1 MPSRE
6 SRKRENK
13 ENAMARI
20 RKLVLAIAAASA
32 LTSGVAH
39 ALGLGEVTL
48 QSALNQPLVAEIE
61 LLEVRDLAASEV
73 LPRLASPEEFSK
85 AGVDHPF
92 FLNDLTFTP
101 VIKPN
106 GKNVIRVSSS
116 KPVREPYLN
125 FLVEVVWPNGRLLR
139 EYTVLLDP
147 PLYSPHVAQAVAP
160 QLPIAASAPAA
171 ASAPVPVQVQSAV
184 AAPRVSAPAP
194 AAVAVQAPARAT
206 ESGHYT
212 TARNDTLWE
221 IAQSVGGGS
230 VQQTMLAIQD
240 LNPNAFIDK
249 NINRLK
255 TGQVLRLPDEEQVK
269 VRSRGE
275 AIARVAEQN
284 AAWQAWRQARSLA
297 AGERQLDATK
307 RSTVNV
313 VPERIESGDS
323 LRLVSGEEGQSTAG
337 HDSGASGDSGAALDT
352 LAVAKENLDT
362 SRREG
367 AELQSRMGDLQSQME
382 KLERL
387 IELKD
392 SQLARLQTELAT
404 ESEPASPV
412 GEIEPVGLENAP
424 LEAVDGTSE
433 AAPEAVEAVEA
444 VETIEAIEASQPAVT
459 ATAADEESVVAPPI
473 SQPAAEEPQ
482 ALLDRLLADPLL
494 LGAVGGGSLLVLL
507 LALMALSRRN
517 AMKEAELQEGMA
529 LTDQEQNLDRDLAL
543 PNNSFD
549 ELDGISPSQD
559 SGPGNELL
567 GEVNIYI
574 AYGRFNQAAELLLN
588 ALDNEPER
596 RDLRLKLMEVFAEQG
611 DRGGFVQQENELREI
626 GGAEEDIRQLKDK
639 YPNMASGSLAGAA
652 MVGTGALAAG
662 AYAGQL
668 EQGDDDLAFGNLEL
682 DETGTDAGVSN
693 LDGLDFADSL
703 QLSPSLADDDTRA
716 LNFDDLD
723 FDLQLDD
730 EVDAALADNPAVPML
745 ELPADAL
752 VGDDDVLSGWSLDAQ
767 EQRPAEPTRDATAL
781 GDLPEDFDLSL
792 PEEDLLDSVA
802 MAEPAGTED
811 FEAELQRVNAEL
823 DDLTDDLDI
832 PAVAEP
838 AFDITDLGPLEEDE
852 FDFLSGTNET
862 ATKLDLARA
871 YIDMGDNEGARDILD
886 EVLGEGDEAQQ
897 GEARELIEKLS

>member
-1 MPSRE
+1 
-6 SRKRENK
+6 
-13 ENAMARI
+13 MARI

-32 LTSGVAH
+32 FTSGVAH

-101 VIKPN
+101 VIMPN
-106 GKNVIRVSSS
+106 GKSVIRVSSN

-125 FLVEVVWPNGRLLR
+125 FLVEVIWPNGRLLR

-147 PLYSPHVAQAVAP
+147 PLYSPQTAQAVAP

-171 ASAPVPVQVQSAV
+171 ASAPVQPAA

-194 AAVAVQAPARAT
+194 APAPVAVAAQAPVRTT
-206 ESGHYT
+206 ESGQYRT
-212 TARNDTLWE
+212 TRNDTLWE

-240 LNPNAFIDK
+240 LNPNAFMGD

-255 TGQVLRLPDEEQVK
+255 TGQVLRLPDEQQIK

-307 RSTVNV
+307 RSAVNA

-323 LRLVSGEEGQSTAG
+323 LRLVSGEEGQATVG
-337 HDSGASGDSGAALDT
+337 QDGGVSGDSKAVLDN

-392 SQLARLQTELAT
+392 SQLAKLQSDLAADVEPVIPVT
-404 ESEPASPV
+404 DSGPAGLEDAPLGTVAVPQVATSEATPDVVEIVESVEAIEPIQPPAVPVEASPV
-412 GEIEPVGLENAP
+412 AP
-424 LEAVDGTSE
+424 PAST
-433 AAPEAVEAVEA
+433 PAVE
-444 VETIEAIEASQPAVT
+444 SK
-459 ATAADEESVVAPPI
+459 
-473 SQPAAEEPQ
+473 PQ

-517 AMKEAELQEGMA
+517 AIKEAELQEGMT
-529 LTDQEQNLDRDLAL
+529 LSDQDQSLDRDLAL
-543 PNNSFD
+543 PNSSFD

-559 SGPGNELL
+559 SDSSNELL

-588 ALDNEPER
+588 ALDSEPER

-626 GGAEEDIRQLKDK
+626 GGADEEIRQLKDK
-639 YPNMASGSLAGAA
+639 YPNMASSSLAGAA
-652 MVGTGALAAG
+652 VAGAGALAAG
-662 AYAGQL
+662 TYASEL
-668 EQGDDDLAFGNLEL
+668 EQ
-682 DETGTDAGVSN
+682 DESSNTGVSD
-693 LDGLDFADSL
+693 LGDLDFADSL
-703 QLSPSLADDDTRA
+703 QLSPSVTGDDTPP
-716 LNFDDLD
+716 LDFDELD
-723 FDLQLDD
+723 FDLQLED
-730 EVDAALADNPAVPML
+730 EANTALADPAVPVL
-745 ELPADAL
+745 DLPADAL
-752 VGDDDVLSGWSLDAQ
+752 SNDDDLLSGWSLDA
-767 EQRPAEPTRDATAL
+767 ETPAQPAQAPTAFSMEGAASLD
-781 GDLPEDFDLSL
+781 GLPDDFDLSL
-792 PEEDLLDSVA
+792 PEEDLLDIGG
-802 MAEPAGTED
+802 MAEPAGAED
-811 FEAELQRVNAEL
+811 FEAELNRVNAEL
-823 DDLTDDLDI
+823 DNLTDDLEI
-832 PAVAEP
+832 PVMAEP

-886 EVLGEGDEAQQ
+886 EVLGEGDEAQR
-897 GEARELIEKLS
+897 GEARELIDKLS